1 MTKEPTPIKNTV
13 TRGRDWDELEL
24 ALAGAERPVGGRR
37 LLTRLERDR
46 SGGDW
51 GGGTGV
57 SVIKKCCVES
67 RVEEVLQ

>member
-1 MTKEPTPIKNTV
+1 M
-13 TRGRDWDELEL
+13 
-24 ALAGAERPVGGRR
+24 
-37 LLTRLERDR
+37 TRLERDR